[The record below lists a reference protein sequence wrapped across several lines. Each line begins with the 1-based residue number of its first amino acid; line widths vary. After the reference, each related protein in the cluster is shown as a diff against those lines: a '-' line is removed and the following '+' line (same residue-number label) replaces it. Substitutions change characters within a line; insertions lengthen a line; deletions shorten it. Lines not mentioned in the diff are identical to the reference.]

1 MPLEKG
7 KSKTVFSHNVRTE
20 VKAGKPVKQ
29 AVAIAYREKRGGDQ
43 LRKAV
48 EAGEREAEAQ
58 KQAKALLDGKYVSG
72 RDRAKVRR

>member
-7 KSKTVFSHNVRTE
+7 KSRSAFQHNVRTE

-29 AVAIAYREKRGGDQ
+29 AVAIAYRESGED
-43 LRKAV
+43 
-48 EAGEREAEAQ
+48 EAR
-58 KQAKALLDGKYVSG
+58 KQAEQLASGKYVSG